1 MLPVNMNGERPMHYV
16 RRTQLALLL
25 GVGALLAGCAARHP
39 VAQADW
45 EQGAREGKI
54 VRDYAVSDTPPLP
67 VCLAQLAPEAR
78 AGHHF
83 VQVRYQQARHVHF
96 EVAELPPGMQA
107 GIGANVEVWPADCA
121 AGQIGR
127 IAQVFSPGN

>member
-1 MLPVNMNGERPMHYV
+1 MHHLTTT
-16 RRTQLALLL
+16 RLAI
-25 GVGALLAGCAARHP
+25 LLAIGTLLTACAARHP

-45 EQGAREGKI
+45 EQGAREGRI
-54 VRDYAVSDTPPLP
+54 VRDYAVSDSPPLP
-67 VCLAQLAPEAR
+67 VCLAQLGPEAR
-78 AGHHF
+78 AAHHF

-96 EVAELPPGMQA
+96 EVAELPPGLRA

-127 IAQVFSPGN
+127 IAQVFSPGRD